1 MRTERRPHEVVWR
14 DSHLQVKK
22 GDLWPWTW
30 SWTCCLQKHEK
41 AQFCPFGHLVGS
53 VVLWELQHRTKVF
66 FFTGGHLLFY
76 SIPERKVSY
85 YSETRGCCSSNNYVR
100 LFSIMIDD
108 FCGTRYWKRSTDTF
122 SYGLVL
128 TREDFHIA
136 RGQESCSD
144 SHKIIFS
151 FNSLCT
157 TIIYYF
163 RRMRSKEAD
172 QK

>member
-1 MRTERRPHEVVWR
+1 MGSVLLWQLQQVNDKRRHRTER
-14 DSHLQVKK
+14 
-22 GDLWPWTW
+22 
-30 SWTCCLQKHEK
+30 
-41 AQFCPFGHLVGS
+41 
-53 VVLWELQHRTKVF
+53 
-66 FFTGGHLLFY
+66 FFTGGRLLFC

-85 YSETRGCCSSNNYVR
+85 YSETRGCCSTNNYVH
-100 LFSIMIDD
+100 LVSIMIDG
-108 FCGTRYWKRSTDTF
+108 FCGTRYRKRSTDTF
-122 SYGLVL
+122 SYGLVS
-128 TREDFHIA
+128 TKDFHIA
-136 RGQESCSD
+136 RGQASCSD